1 MPLVAC
7 ALAISGCASAQP
19 YAEFAKAGT
28 AYSGALDKLLVAA
41 GNVQLDKTSETLISL
56 HDVSPP
62 KLEDVEKKNKLDED
76 RLKLI
81 GDLRTHARLLAK
93 YFAALAD
100 LATTDAPD
108 RAAASTKT
116 AFENLNNFSKSV
128 SSSTVVSQPEAGAS
142 LTKLVVG
149 GAIRAELRAELEA
162 RKDAIR
168 QELLL
173 QDALIKTLAS
183 QIGSGLESSN
193 KNRMTRL
200 VIEPLTAPKKLS
212 REEKDQLVI
221 DRRGILSASTTVA
234 ELGEATKAVASL
246 RQSFEA
252 LVEGRLTLA
261 GINSLLADVDAV
273 VSVAE
278 AFNDKK

>member
-128 SSSTVVSQPEAGAS
+128 SEFLKSF
-142 LTKLVVG
+142 L
-149 GAIRAELRAELEA
+149 
-162 RKDAIR
+162 
-168 QELLL
+168 ELLQTL
-173 QDALIKTLAS
+173 LLKAKFEVLNALLKVRSGDFGILNTGGGVSNFIIKTDQNTKKELFDIIS
-183 QIGSGLESSN
+183 RSFQGR
-193 KNRMTRL
+193 NR
-200 VIEPLTAPKKLS
+200 AK
-212 REEKDQLVI
+212 
-221 DRRGILSASTTVA
+221 
-234 ELGEATKAVASL
+234 
-246 RQSFEA
+246 
-252 LVEGRLTLA
+252 
-261 GINSLLADVDAV
+261 
-273 VSVAE
+273 
-278 AFNDKK
+278 